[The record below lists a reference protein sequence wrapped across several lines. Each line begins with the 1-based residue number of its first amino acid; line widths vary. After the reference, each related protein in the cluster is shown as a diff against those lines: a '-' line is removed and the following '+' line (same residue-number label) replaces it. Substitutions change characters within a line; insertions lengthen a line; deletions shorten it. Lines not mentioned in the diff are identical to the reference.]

1 MVAGGSTRL
10 PMATKIG
17 KAIFSTQL
25 KHEPSMCMVAPKGI
39 TISETSRLMPVCSAT
54 SILVGIVATDEQVPR
69 DTTAGLVMCRNMT
82 PGPRRPPPNRANRGN
97 AVNTYTRHRG

>member
-1 MVAGGSTRL
+1 MPQLISWPNTSHTK
-10 PMATKIG
+10 AT
-17 KAIFSTQL
+17 FSTQL

-69 DTTAGLVMCRNMT
+69 DTTAGLVICRSMT
-82 PGPRRPPPNRANRGN
+82 PGPRRLRPTGHVGRKAEQ
-97 AVNTYTRHRG
+97 H